1 MLKLVDKTDLKSV
14 GHSSY
19 GFDSHSENFTKKIII
34 MDKEEKA
41 MRFNES
47 KLQWSLVDYK
57 SLEPM
62 VRVLEFGAKK
72 YDIDNWKKGL
82 DTLQVCESLLRHI
95 YAFMDGEDIDPES
108 GESHIGHMM
117 CNTLFLSYTLSNKPN
132 FDIRRRNKIK

>member
-1 MLKLVDKTDLKSV
+1 
-14 GHSSY
+14 
-19 GFDSHSENFTKKIII
+19 

-41 MRFNES
+41 MRFNDS

-117 CNTLFLSYTLSNKPN
+117 CNTLFLSYTVSNKPN

>member
-14 GHSSY
+14 EHSSY

-41 MRFNES
+41 MRFNDS

-117 CNTLFLSYTLSNKPN
+117 CNTLFLSYTVSNKPN

>member
-1 MLKLVDKTDLKSV
+1 MEK
-14 GHSSY
+14 
-19 GFDSHSENFTKKIII
+19 
-34 MDKEEKA
+34 KEEA
-41 MRFNES
+41 MRFNNS

-72 YDIDNWKKGL
+72 YAPDNWKKGL
-82 DTLQVCESLLRHI
+82 DTLKICESLLRHI

-117 CNTLFLSYTLSNKPN
+117 CNTLFLSYTVDKKPD
-132 FDIRRRNKIK
+132 FDKNRRTRIK